1 MMDMLGPWVALAATG
16 RKSESMP
23 LAMGWQGAANVDCV
37 TVWFLGWK
45 MNSTVSPTDA
55 LIDGGVYS
63 RPFWPTL
70 TWMVV
75 ADATAATARTAG
87 ASVKRIFVCFVFF
100 FFFGM
105 EWQGRLRYDYF
116 KRAVFGNI

>member
-1 MMDMLGPWVALAATG
+1 MLGPWVALAGTG
-16 RKSESMP
+16 WKLESMP

-55 LIDGGVYS
+55 LTVDGVYS

-70 TWMVV
+70 TWKVV
-75 ADATAATARTAG
+75 ADATVASARIAG
-87 ASVKRIFVCFVFF
+87 ARVKCIFVFF
-100 FFFGM
+100 F
-105 EWQGRLRYDYF
+105 
-116 KRAVFGNI
+116 VC